1 MNAECGMMNKKHVAF
16 HHSACPP
23 FIVHHSAF
31 IISFRLF
38 PKNKNPRAKET
49 RERQSPCGSLAVF
62 NVEQVTRNRHGN
74 NETPRAKEMCAGNN
88 NRRMLKLSA

>member
-1 MNAECGMMNKKHVAF
+1 L
-16 HHSACPP
+16 SS
-23 FIVHHSAF
+23 IHHSAF
-31 IISFRLF
+31 IIHHFFLPFS
-38 PKNKNPRAKET
+38 PQKKNPRAKET